1 MSQLPD
7 RVGVDQEDIDAITK
21 AALDYLEGYV
31 SADAERHLGSY
42 HPEAIKRR
50 YTQDE
55 DGVFGI
61 ISLSPQTMADSA
73 ALQTPSEIEA
83 EIVIDG
89 VYNDIASV
97 RVYSSRW
104 VDFLH
109 MAKARGEW
117 RLFQVTWHPRN
128 TATE

>member
-1 MSQLPD
+1 MPLPRQLLTIW
-7 RVGVDQEDIDAITK
+7 RVTSPPTLNDIWVRITPRRSNVDIPRMK
-21 AALDYLEGYV
+21 MGYLGL
-31 SADAERHLGSY
+31 SASH
-42 HPEAIKRR
+42 
-50 YTQDE
+50 
-55 DGVFGI
+55 
-61 ISLSPQTMADSA
+61 PQTMADSA
-73 ALQTPSEIEA
+73 ALQTPSEIES
-83 EIVIDG
+83 EVVIDG

-109 MAKARGEW
+109 IAKARGKW